1 MELRLAF
8 FMASLVL
15 KPTINSASTILG
27 YETHVKFLFRAQ
39 GCDPED
45 YSTAFLSQVR
55 SGIRKSYT
63 RQGDKRRA
71 LLLPRYMNSLNNKHA
86 TLQKEK
92 LRFATILAFIG
103 MLRPHTFPQLKLQ
116 SFTLVMRDELS
127 VPLCSQP
134 WVGLGRR
141 PILGFYISFT
151 SKTMADAKAY
161 YPQLSSP
168 PGPYSSMCPVNALMA
183 LVKKQAIKKGFLATL
198 GRGSTLEKYLQR
210 ITNNATPISPCA
222 LRIGGRT

>member
-1 MELRLAF
+1 M
-8 FMASLVL
+8 
-15 KPTINSASTILG
+15 
-27 YETHVKFLFRAQ
+27 
-39 GCDPED
+39 D
-45 YSTAFLSQVR
+45 
-55 SGIRKSYT
+55 
-63 RQGDKRRA
+63 
-71 LLLPRYMNSLNNKHA
+71 SLNNKHA

-116 SFTLVMRDELS
+116 SFTLVMREELL

-161 YPQLSSP
+161 YPQVSS
-168 PGPYSSMCPVNALMA
+168 PVNALLA

-210 ITNNATPISPCA
+210 ITDNPTPISPYA